1 MKGEDEMDVEEIVR
15 EHQLIFDLAK
25 SNKKR
30 IDTLEEEQKE
40 LRELTK
46 AVTEMAVE
54 QKNMR
59 GDLVEMKNDVKQIKE
74 KPARRWDAMAE
85 KVLNLITAAVVAWML
100 GQIGL

>member
-1 MKGEDEMDVEEIVR
+1 MDVEEIVR

-59 GDLVEMKNDVKQIKE
+59 GDLAEMKNDVKQIKE
-74 KPARRWDAMAE
+74 KPARRWDTMAE

-100 GQIGL
+100 GQVGL